1 MDMKSDG
8 FKESSSEPTE
18 SDALRTSAN
27 ERRRTSPPEV
37 HAALQRLQ
45 QWAVNTPPT
54 RLTREQAA
62 SIASREPHYL
72 SYLFRR
78 EMGKTFVNWRREY
91 RTSVA
96 IAALE
101 EGKRS
106 IDEIVKLVGY
116 RSRRSLERAVKE
128 ATGRTAGSFK
138 PKRQDDLQLP
148 ATARKES
155 T

>member
-1 MDMKSDG
+1 MDTKSDYS
-8 FKESSSEPTE
+8 KDSPSNPSI
-18 SDALRTSAN
+18 SVALRLPGKK
-27 ERRRTSPPEV
+27 RPRTSPPEI
-37 HAALQRLQ
+37 HAALRRLQ
-45 QWAVNTPPT
+45 QWAVNTSPT
-54 RLTREQAA
+54 GLTRKQAA
-62 SIASREPHYL
+62 SIASHEPHYL

-106 IDEIVKLVGY
+106 IDQIAKLVGY
-116 RSRRSLERAVKE
+116 KSRRSLERAVKE

-138 PKRQDDLQLP
+138 RKRQSDV
-148 ATARKES
+148 AS
-155 T
+155 TSTTREEPT